1 MIPITILR
9 ERGQVLASLFSE
21 TGGSSISQAP
31 NASGPQ
37 DSDFDL
43 HLFSIHTHYQN
54 NHTQFQDLNAIYM
67 LTISQL
73 LSQNAHLEYPITS
86 STSALGNLISI
97 YSLYKKQ
104 HLIPTTN
111 RTYHLPLPQCSTTQ

>member
-31 NASGPQ
+31 NAGGPQ

-86 STSALGNLISI
+86 ATSALGNLISI